1 MSETMIFQSL
11 IWLGAGG
18 VLFVFLRRR
27 RSRRTQH

>member
-1 MSETMIFQSL
+1 MSTLMQGL

-18 VLFVFLRRR
+18 VLFVFLKRR